1 MAESRGLV
9 SARGRSTRISSIEE
23 WLRQGLTSLWH
34 VQGLGLTA
42 HLARSSRGLDGPG
55 DRPMDQSYRVMNSIY
70 I

>member
-23 WLRQGLTSLWH
+23 WLGR
-34 VQGLGLTA
+34 GLGLTA

-55 DRPMDQSYRVMNSIY
+55 DRSMGQSYRVMNNIY
-70 I
+70 IYI